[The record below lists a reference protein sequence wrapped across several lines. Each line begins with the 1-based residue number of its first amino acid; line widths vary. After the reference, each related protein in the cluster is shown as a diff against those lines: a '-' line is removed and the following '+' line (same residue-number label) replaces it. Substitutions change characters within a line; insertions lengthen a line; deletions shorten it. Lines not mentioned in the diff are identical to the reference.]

1 MQNEEKYKIKED
13 QESISISSISTIMF
27 QIIVF
32 RVYDSNID
40 MNNQYSKIQA
50 VLYKIKIA

>member
-13 QESISISSISTIMF
+13 QESISTSSISTIMF

-32 RVYDSNID
+32 RVYDSKID

-50 VLYKIKIA
+50 VLYKI

>member
-13 QESISISSISTIMF
+13 QESLSISSISTIMF

-32 RVYDSNID
+32 RVYNSNID

-50 VLYKIKIA
+50 VLYEIKIV